1 MRIRSKRGLAGAL
14 LAMMGLLAGCAGAIK
29 PIGGAPALT
38 AVEASAMPVPT
49 AASTGGPG
57 QFRIQAFDKLRIEVF
72 GIETLQRSVAVDGDG
87 RTSFPL
93 VGQLQAQGKTPA
105 ELAGEIEQSLRAG
118 KYVREPDVIV
128 NILEAPGRT
137 VAVDGEVNRPGE
149 FPVLP
154 NATLM
159 RAVALAGGVNDDAR
173 LDDVVL
179 FRTVGEQRYVGLYN
193 LGAIR
198 RGAYADPPVFSGDVV
213 IVGESKQRRMI
224 EQILQ
229 AIPLITTPM
238 ILLLQNSG
246 SGN

>member
-1 MRIRSKRGLAGAL
+1 L
-14 LAMMGLLAGCAGAIK
+14 LATLGLLAGCAGTIK
-29 PIGGAPALT
+29 PIGGDPSVQ
-38 AVEASAMPVPT
+38 AVAASAMPVPT

-87 RTSFPL
+87 RVAFPL

-105 ELAGEIEQSLRAG
+105 EFAAEIEGALRSG
-118 KYVREPDVIV
+118 SYVRAPDVTV

-137 VAVDGEVNRPGE
+137 VAVDGEVNRAGE

-159 RAVALAGGVNDDAR
+159 RAVALAGGVSDDAR
-173 LDDVVL
+173 IDDVVV
-179 FRTVGEQRYVGLYN
+179 FRTVGDQRYVGLYN

-198 RGAYADPPVFSGDVV
+198 RGNYADPQIFSGDIV
-213 IVGESKQRRMI
+213 IVGESKQRRML
-224 EQILQ
+224 EQFLQ
-229 AIPLITTPM
+229 ATPLITTPL
-238 ILLLQNSG
+238 ILLLQ
-246 SGN
+246 

>member
-1 MRIRSKRGLAGAL
+1 MKNRNIASLTGAL
-14 LAMMGLLAGCAGAIK
+14 LVMLGLLGGCAGAIK

-38 AVEASAMPVPT
+38 TVDASAMPVPT
-49 AASTGGPG
+49 AATPGGPG

-87 RTSFPL
+87 RVAFPL

-105 ELAGEIEQSLRAG
+105 ELAAEIERTLRSG
-118 KYVREPDVIV
+118 NYVRAPDVTV
-128 NILEAPGRT
+128 NIVEAPGRT

-159 RAVALAGGVNDDAR
+159 RAVALAGGVSDDAR
-173 LDDVVL
+173 IDDVVM
-179 FRTVGEQRYVGLYN
+179 FRTVGDQRYVGLYN

-198 RGAYADPPVFSGDVV
+198 RGTYADPPVFSGDIV
-213 IVGESKQRRMI
+213 IVGESKQRRML
-224 EQILQ
+224 EQLLQ
-229 AIPLITTPM
+229 ATPLITTPL

>member
-1 MRIRSKRGLAGAL
+1 M
-14 LAMMGLLAGCAGAIK
+14 LAMLGLLAGCAGTIK
-29 PIGGAPALT
+29 PIGGDPSVQ

-49 AASTGGPG
+49 AASSGGAG

-87 RTSFPL
+87 RVSFPL
-93 VGQLQAQGKTPA
+93 VGQLQAQGKTPGEFA
-105 ELAGEIEQSLRAG
+105 AEIEGALRSG
-118 KYVREPDVIV
+118 SFVRSPDVTV

-137 VAVDGEVNRPGE
+137 VAVDGEVNRAGE

-159 RAVALAGGVNDDAR
+159 RAVALAGGVSDDAR
-173 LDDVVL
+173 IDDVVV

-198 RGAYADPPVFSGDVV
+198 RGNYADPQIFSGDIV
-213 IVGESKQRRMI
+213 IVGESKQRRML
-224 EQILQ
+224 EQFLQ
-229 AIPLITTPM
+229 ATPLITTPL
-238 ILLLQNSG
+238 ILLLQ
-246 SGN
+246 